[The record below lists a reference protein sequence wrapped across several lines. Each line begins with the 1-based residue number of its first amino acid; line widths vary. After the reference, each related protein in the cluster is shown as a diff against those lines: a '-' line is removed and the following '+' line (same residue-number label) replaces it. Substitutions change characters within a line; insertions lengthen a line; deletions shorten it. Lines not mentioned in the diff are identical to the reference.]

1 MDTQNIKDKK
11 NITYIKSVSDFL
23 KEIKDIEKE
32 NIGEKEKTLFYRG
45 HANKTYEL
53 KPYIYR
59 EEKFVENEHNI
70 YRDMISNVPYDFK
83 GKSTIE
89 SLALMQHYGVP
100 TRLLD
105 LTTNPLVALYF
116 ACEESKKIKREI
128 DEKGDHKFNEK
139 GEPLY
144 KEEDIDGE
152 VIVLNIPNENIRYFD
167 SDRITILANLAK
179 CDKLSYENGNLGEY
193 EQYKRELRVLKK
205 KNNSIDCNYLKKLFE
220 DENLSFINI
229 DSKIEDFVS
238 QVTKEDVSNS
248 KTDNKIKC
256 FIKEA
261 KNSIRNDSSLFSYI
275 LSFLLQNKSYYVDI
289 SKFENKMHSAINKI
303 TLNKE
308 LEAILFCRKN
318 LSFITKLE
326 DKILSFINE
335 EISWINKCYFEKLLN
350 FIKEDKPY
358 FISVIDPR
366 DINKVFAIKPKL
378 DNPRIV
384 RQQGAFL
391 IFGIEKQKTPHSD
404 KTPKKMS
411 KVPSEWVIRGK
422 VEIEKNEFDELIDTS
437 SESGKQREVKKRF
450 IIKSSHKQNIKNE
463 LSKLGINKSTLFPEI
478 DKVADYI
485 KEKYTTEN

>member
-1 MDTQNIKDKK
+1 MDTQNVENKE
-11 NITYIKSVSDFL
+11 NITYIESVSDFL
-23 KEIKDIEKE
+23 KEIKDIENE

-128 DEKGDHKFNEK
+128 DENGDHKFNEK

-167 SDRITILANLAK
+167 SDRVAVLANLAK
-179 CDKLSYENGNLGEY
+179 CKEDFFYRNNTYSHLKNYVNEVEKEKNKNHIESYNT
-193 EQYKRELRVLKK
+193 ELEKSLD
-205 KNNSIDCNYLKKLFE
+205 SIDNYITNEDFYLNPNEIEKCISDIIRDNFPSSCDEEKKQLIYILLKKLE
-220 DENLSFINI
+220 
-229 DSKIEDFVS
+229 KK
-238 QVTKEDVSNS
+238 TKD
-248 KTDNKIKC
+248 
-256 FIKEA
+256 
-261 KNSIRNDSSLFSYI
+261 
-275 LSFLLQNKSYYVDI
+275 LLW
-289 SKFENKMHSAINKI
+289 EEREHINK
-303 TLNKE
+303 KYFGE
-308 LEAILFCRKN
+308 LLH
-318 LSFITKLE
+318 
-326 DKILSFINE
+326 
-335 EISWINKCYFEKLLN
+335 
-350 FIKEDKPY
+350 FIKEDKSY
-358 FISVIDPR
+358 FQNI
-366 DINKVFAIKPKL
+366 INPDDVESVFAIKPKL
-378 DNPRIV
+378 DNPRII
-384 RQQGAFL
+384 RQQGTFL
-391 IFGIEKQKTPHSD
+391 MFGIEKTHLAIDPKEKPL
-404 KTPKKMS
+404 KKMA

-422 VEIEKNEFDELIDTS
+422 VEIEENELDNLGTDTS
-437 SESGKQREVKKRF
+437 SKSDKQVEVKERL
-450 IIKSSHKQNIKNE
+450 IIKSSHKKDIIDE
-463 LSKLGINKSTLFPEI
+463 LNRLGINKSTLFPEI

>member
-1 MDTQNIKDKK
+1 MDTQNVENKE
-11 NITYIKSVSDFL
+11 NITYIESVSDFL

-32 NIGEKEKTLFYRG
+32 NIGEKGKTLFYRG

-128 DEKGDHKFNEK
+128 DENGDHKFNEK

-167 SDRITILANLAK
+167 SDRVAVLANLAK
-179 CDKLSYENGNLGEY
+179 CKEDFFYKDDYFRLKNYINEVEKEKNKNHIESYNT
-193 EQYKRELRVLKK
+193 ELEKSLD
-205 KNNSIDCNYLKKLFE
+205 SIDNYITDKNFYFYPNEIKECIDNVIENKIQFSCDEDKKELTYILLKKLGE
-220 DENLSFINI
+220 
-229 DSKIEDFVS
+229 K
-238 QVTKEDVSNS
+238 TKD
-248 KTDNKIKC
+248 
-256 FIKEA
+256 
-261 KNSIRNDSSLFSYI
+261 
-275 LSFLLQNKSYYVDI
+275 LLW
-289 SKFENKMHSAINKI
+289 EEREHINK
-303 TLNKE
+303 KYFGE
-308 LEAILFCRKN
+308 LLH
-318 LSFITKLE
+318 
-326 DKILSFINE
+326 
-335 EISWINKCYFEKLLN
+335 
-350 FIKEDKPY
+350 FIKEDKSY
-358 FISVIDPR
+358 FQ
-366 DINKVFAIKPKL
+366 DIINPDDVESVFAIKPKL
-378 DNPRIV
+378 DNRRII
-384 RQQGAFL
+384 RQQGTFL
-391 IFGIEKQKTPHSD
+391 IFGIEKTHLSKDP
-404 KTPKKMS
+404 KEKPLKKMA

-422 VEIEKNEFDELIDTS
+422 VEIEENEFDNLGTDTS
-437 SESGKQREVKKRF
+437 SKSDKQVEVKERL
-450 IIKSSHKQNIKNE
+450 IIKSSDKECIIKE

-478 DKVADYI
+478 DKVAEYV
-485 KEKYTTEN
+485 KEKYTAKN

>member
-1 MDTQNIKDKK
+1 MDTQNIKDEE
-11 NITYIKSVSDFL
+11 NITYIKNVSDFL
-23 KEIKDIEKE
+23 KEINNIEKE
-32 NIGEKEKTLFYRG
+32 NTLFYRG

-70 YRDMISNVPYDFK
+70 YRDMISSVPYDFK

-128 DEKGDHKFNEK
+128 DKKGNPKFNIK
-139 GEPLY
+139 REPLY
-144 KEEDIDGE
+144 KEEGIDGE
-152 VIVLNIPNENIRYFD
+152 VIVLSIPNESVRFFD

-205 KNNSIDCNYLKKLFE
+205 KNNSIDYNYLKKLFG

-261 KNSIRNDSSLFSYI
+261 KKSIKNNSSFLSNI
-275 LSFLLQNKSYYVDI
+275 LSFLLQNESYF

-308 LEAILFCRKN
+308 LEAILFRRKN

-326 DKILSFINE
+326 EKILSFINE
-335 EISWINKCYFEKLLN
+335 EISWINKCYFGKLLH
-350 FIKEDKPY
+350 FIKEDKSY
-358 FISVIDPR
+358 FQNI
-366 DINKVFAIKPKL
+366 INPNDVGSVFAIKPKL
-378 DNPRIV
+378 DNARII
-384 RQQGAFL
+384 RQQGTFL
-391 IFGIEKQKTPHSD
+391 IFGIEKNLKPL
-404 KTPKKMS
+404 KKMA

-422 VEIEKNEFDELIDTS
+422 VEIEENEFDELIDTS
-437 SESGKQREVKKRF
+437 SESGKQREVKRRL
-450 IIKSSHKQNIKNE
+450 IIKSSDKKDIIDE
-463 LSKLGINKSTLFPEI
+463 LNRLGINKSTLFPEI

>member
-1 MDTQNIKDKK
+1 MDTQNVENKE
-11 NITYIKSVSDFL
+11 NITYIESVSDFL
-23 KEIKDIEKE
+23 KEIKDIENE

-128 DEKGDHKFNEK
+128 DENGDHKFNEK

-167 SDRITILANLAK
+167 SDRVAVLANLAK
-179 CDKLSYENGNLGEY
+179 CKEDFFYRNDTYSHLKNYVNEVEKEKNKNHIESYNT
-193 EQYKRELRVLKK
+193 ELEKSLD
-205 KNNSIDCNYLKKLFE
+205 SIDNYITNEDFYLNPNEIEKCISDIIRDNFPSSCDEEKKQLIYILLKKLE
-220 DENLSFINI
+220 
-229 DSKIEDFVS
+229 KK
-238 QVTKEDVSNS
+238 TKD
-248 KTDNKIKC
+248 
-256 FIKEA
+256 
-261 KNSIRNDSSLFSYI
+261 
-275 LSFLLQNKSYYVDI
+275 LLW
-289 SKFENKMHSAINKI
+289 EEREHINK
-303 TLNKE
+303 KYFGE
-308 LEAILFCRKN
+308 LLH
-318 LSFITKLE
+318 
-326 DKILSFINE
+326 
-335 EISWINKCYFEKLLN
+335 
-350 FIKEDKPY
+350 FIKEDKSY
-358 FISVIDPR
+358 FQNI
-366 DINKVFAIKPKL
+366 INPDDVESVFAIKPKL
-378 DNPRIV
+378 DNPRII
-384 RQQGAFL
+384 RQQGTFL
-391 IFGIEKQKTPHSD
+391 MFGIEKTHLAIDPKEKPL
-404 KTPKKMS
+404 KKMA

-422 VEIEKNEFDELIDTS
+422 VEIEENELDNLGTDTS
-437 SESGKQREVKKRF
+437 SKSDKQVEVKERL
-450 IIKSSHKQNIKNE
+450 IIKSSHKKDIIDE
-463 LSKLGINKSTLFPEI
+463 LNRLGINKSTLFPEI